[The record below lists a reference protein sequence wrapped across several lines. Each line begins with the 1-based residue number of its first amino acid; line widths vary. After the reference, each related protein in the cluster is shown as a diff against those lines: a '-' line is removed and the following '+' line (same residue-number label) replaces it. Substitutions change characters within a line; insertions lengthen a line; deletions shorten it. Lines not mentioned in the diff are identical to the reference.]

1 MSKRLRICLA
11 VWIVTVAC
19 SAICG
24 TIQADVFD
32 SGDGWLIEV
41 SPAMKSPAR
50 TEVIMDAPLTIP
62 ADDTTNEAAPAPDT
76 SSIAVPVAAG
86 TPGDEYRRIYQ
97 SIPFNRAEFNANPS
111 YRHDSTME
119 ILTGIPRHQTIVQ
132 HNNTPVV
139 QPRPRPRTF
148 LLPSRYNQR
157 RRGLNHYYTVPY
169 WNYGGTF

>member
-1 MSKRLRICLA
+1 MSKRLRRCLV
-11 VWIVTVAC
+11 VWIVAVAC
-19 SAICG
+19 SVICV

-41 SPAMKSPAR
+41 SPATKSPAR
-50 TEVIMDAPLTIP
+50 TKVIMDAPLTVQ
-62 ADDTTNEAAPAPDT
+62 ADNTANEAAPAPET
-76 SSIAVPVAAG
+76 PTVAVPFAAG
-86 TPGDEYRRIYQ
+86 TLAGEYRRIYQ
-97 SIPFNRAEFNANPS
+97 SLPFNRAEYNANPS

-119 ILTGIPRHQTIVQ
+119 LLTGNARHQTIVRC
-132 HNNTPVV
+132 NNTPDV
-139 QPRPRPRTF
+139 QPRPRQQTF

>member
-1 MSKRLRICLA
+1 MSKRLQVCLA

-19 SAICG
+19 SAIGG

-50 TEVIMDAPLTIP
+50 TEVIMNASLTIA
-62 ADDTTNEAAPAPDT
+62 ADDTTNGVAPETPAV
-76 SSIAVPVAAG
+76 AVPFAAG
-86 TPGDEYRRIYQ
+86 TSKDEYRRIYQ
-97 SIPFNRAEFNANPS
+97 SVPFNRADYNANPS

-119 ILTGIPRHQTIVQ
+119 ILTGNARHQTIVQ
-132 HNNTPVV
+132 HNNRPVV
-139 QPRPRPRTF
+139 QPRPRQRTF

>member
-1 MSKRLRICLA
+1 MSKRLQVCLA

-19 SAICG
+19 SVIGG
-24 TIQADVFD
+24 TIQAEVFD
-32 SGDGWLIEV
+32 SGNGWLIEV
-41 SPAMKSPAR
+41 SPAVKSGAK

-62 ADDTTNEAAPAPDT
+62 ADDTTNEVAPAPEAPAV
-76 SSIAVPVAAG
+76 AVPFAAG
-86 TPGDEYRRIYQ
+86 TSGDEYRRIYR
-97 SIPFNRAEFNANPS
+97 SIQFNRAAYNANPS

-119 ILTGIPRHQTIVQ
+119 IMTGNARHQTIVQ
-132 HNNTPVV
+132 HKKLPVV
-139 QPRPRPRTF
+139 QPRMRQRTH

>member
-1 MSKRLRICLA
+1 MSKRLRVCLA
-11 VWIVTVAC
+11 VWIVTVVC
-19 SAICG
+19 SAISG

-32 SGDGWLIEV
+32 TGNGWLIEV
-41 SPAMKSPAR
+41 SPAAKSPAK
-50 TEVIMDAPLTIP
+50 TEVIIDAPLTIP
-62 ADDTTNEAAPAPDT
+62 ADVTTNEAAPAP
-76 SSIAVPVAAG
+76 AVAVAFAAG
-86 TPGDEYRRIYQ
+86 TSRDEYRRIYQ
-97 SIPFNRAEFNANPS
+97 SIQFNRAAYNANPS

-119 ILTGIPRHQTIVQ
+119 ILTGNARHQTIVQ

-139 QPRPRPRTF
+139 QPRPRQPTF

>member
-11 VWIVTVAC
+11 LWVVTVAC

-32 SGDGWLIEV
+32 SGDGGLIEV
-41 SPAMKSPAR
+41 SPATKTPAR
-50 TEVIMDAPLTIP
+50 TEVLMGTPSTIP
-62 ADDTTNEAAPAPDT
+62 ADDTTNETAPAPE
-76 SSIAVPVAAG
+76 SSVVAVPVATEA
-86 TPGDEYRRIYQ
+86 PGDAYRRIYQ
-97 SIPFNRAEFNANPS
+97 SIPFNRAEYNANPS

-119 ILTGIPRHQTIVQ
+119 LLTGNARHQTIVR

-139 QPRPRPRTF
+139 QSRPRPRTF